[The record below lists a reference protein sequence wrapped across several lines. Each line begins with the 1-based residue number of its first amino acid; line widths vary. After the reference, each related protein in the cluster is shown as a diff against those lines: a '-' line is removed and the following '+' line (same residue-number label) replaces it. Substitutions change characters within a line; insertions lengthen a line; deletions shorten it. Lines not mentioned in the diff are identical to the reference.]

1 MRLVIDTNVWLV
13 IIPAYSKYAFIY
25 NQIKSGSL
33 TIIISNEILF
43 EYEELMKQ
51 RYPSISVDE
60 EIRELLSLEGIE
72 FVKPEFRWNFI
83 AADPDDNKFVD
94 CAIAA
99 NADYIITNDNH
110 FSVLK
115 NIPFPRVN
123 VLTLQQLIAILIN
136 NQNQLIP

>member
-51 RYPSISVDE
+51 RYPSISVNE

-72 FVKPEFRWNFI
+72 FVKPEFRWNLI

-123 VLTLQQLIAILIN
+123 VLTLQQLITVLIN

>member
-51 RYPSISVDE
+51 RYPSISVNV

-72 FVKPEFRWNFI
+72 FVKPEFRWNLI

-123 VLTLQQLIAILIN
+123 VLTLQQLITVLIN

>member
-51 RYPSISVDE
+51 RYSSISVNE

-72 FVKPEFRWNFI
+72 FVKPEFRWNLI

-115 NIPFPRVN
+115 NITFPRVN
-123 VLTLQQLIAILIN
+123 VLTLQQLITVLIN
-136 NQNQLIP
+136 NQNQPIP

>member
-1 MRLVIDTNVWLV
+1 MLLVIDTNVLLA
-13 IIPAYSKYAFIY
+13 IIPSKSTYHFVFKVLLENNI
-25 NQIKSGSL
+25 SL
-33 TIIISNEILF
+33 AVSNEIMF
-43 EYEELMKQ
+43 EYEEQLKI
-51 RYPSISVDE
+51 RYRVAPVDE
-60 EIRELLSLEGIE
+60 EMRNFYENKNIQYYQ
-72 FVKPEFRWNFI
+72 PEFRWNFI

-123 VLTLQQLIAILIN
+123 VLTLQQLITVLIN

>member
-51 RYPSISVDE
+51 RYPSISVNE
-60 EIRELLSLEGIE
+60 EIRKLLSLEGIE
-72 FVKPEFRWNFI
+72 FVKPEFRWNLI

-123 VLTLQQLIAILIN
+123 VLTLQQLITVLIN

>member
-51 RYPSISVDE
+51 RYPSISADE

>member
-1 MRLVIDTNVWLV
+1 
-13 IIPAYSKYAFIY
+13 
-25 NQIKSGSL
+25 
-33 TIIISNEILF
+33 
-43 EYEELMKQ
+43 MKQ
-51 RYPSISVDE
+51 RYPSISADE